1 MSEDEMAGMPRGIE
15 DLERMASDLSKT
27 VTKLIENE
35 FNGNVNHYLRSLNVV
50 KNLYKGCQEV
60 ERSLNNINELLMR
73 NFKPSILV
81 FSTNTISDV
90 AIDLA
95 GLSHQHYR
103 ATTRIIRVPC
113 SSMIGANLILY
124 AFKCGFDAVFIAADG
139 TDCPYLD
146 DCMERTAKN
155 VQRAYELLKEE
166 GIEPERLMVSG
177 ICSVCTEAFVK
188 NIDELYRRVE
198 KLGPVGAKVAPL
210 VEASTA

>member
-1 MSEDEMAGMPRGIE
+1 MSEGKTADIPRGFE
-15 DLERMASDLSKT
+15 ELERMASDLSRT
-27 VTKLIENE
+27 VTKLIESE
-35 FNGNVNHYLRSLNVV
+35 CNGNVNHYIRSLNVA
-50 KNLYKGCQEV
+50 KNLYKKCPEV

-73 NFKPSILV
+73 NFRPKILV

-113 SSMIGANLILY
+113 SSMIGADIILY

-155 VQRAYELLKEE
+155 VQRAYELLKRE
-166 GIEPERLMVSG
+166 GIEPERLKISG

-188 NIDELYRRVE
+188 NINELYERVE
-198 KLGPVGAKVAPL
+198 KLGPIGAKVAPL
-210 VEASTA
+210 VEASPA